1 MWAAIQQHGDQP
13 ANSRLCCK
21 HEHYTMCGD
30 AVPNR
35 GPSRS
40 YSYWEGTEARKHM
53 MWCALGGVRKC
64 IHKSVNDEKVKEVT
78 QKREKEN
85 PAFFQGWQMEAF
97 RKSAGH

>member
-1 MWAAIQQHGDQP
+1 
-13 ANSRLCCK
+13 
-21 HEHYTMCGD
+21 
-30 AVPNR
+30 
-35 GPSRS
+35 
-40 YSYWEGTEARKHM
+40 M